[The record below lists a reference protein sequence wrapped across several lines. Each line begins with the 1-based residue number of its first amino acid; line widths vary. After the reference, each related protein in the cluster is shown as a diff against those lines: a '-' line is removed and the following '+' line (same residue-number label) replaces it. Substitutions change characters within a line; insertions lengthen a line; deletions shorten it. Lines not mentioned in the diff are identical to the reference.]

1 MRAERFAI
9 QNERRDTRETS
20 QAQSCDPLV
29 SQSTTSDLRH
39 ASVDLYRAYPVPPSF
54 NLLYD
59 HQSYWLQLASCP
71 FANILRAGSPPVACP
86 SAFSDSLLPHTGSA
100 QCAITYQRAPGPS

>member
-9 QNERRDTRETS
+9 QNERRDRARHSLATRS
-20 QAQSCDPLV
+20 SLSLRDY
-29 SQSTTSDLRH
+29 LRH

-59 HQSYWLQLASCP
+59 HHSYWLQLASCP
-71 FANILRAGSPPVACP
+71 FANILRAGSPSVACP